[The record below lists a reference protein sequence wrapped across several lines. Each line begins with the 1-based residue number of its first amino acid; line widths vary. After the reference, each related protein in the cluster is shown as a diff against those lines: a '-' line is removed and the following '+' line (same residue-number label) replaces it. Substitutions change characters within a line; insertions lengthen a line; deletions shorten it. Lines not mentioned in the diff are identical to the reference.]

1 MADLAKALDKLDVNP
16 AAAASSSPQKQPH
29 EEETTMK
36 VTSKPSETPDAEETS
51 PPAAQKETSSP
62 PEQEQTKQS
71 SKASEEAS
79 TSEAQ
84 KEEAAP
90 KPQEETASPP
100 EEQKA
105 ASTPQTSAASPP
117 QESPQDKDSKKKAAQ
132 PSPPEGDD
140 DLLEFTSATEGE
152 AESSSAWELVPGE
165 RQIARKKGVK
175 SDSELDDLMK
185 KVIKEAE
192 GSPPSS
198 SKPLTSMSSSS
209 KAAVTTIP
217 EEPAEEIEV
226 EKSPSEP
233 DFSFEDGPEP
243 AKDVVTTGMGRKDL
257 LKMDDAAVTSDAEG
271 DKEMVDI
278 SHLQS
283 GKRKGRPA
291 SHGAKKRALP
301 PKSPRTA
308 SVGAG
313 ESASAKTKAASPP
326 SSRGTSANKMPRSAS
341 PQAKAD
347 SAVAS
352 KPPVKAPPK
361 GITPITPVAMAKPP
375 PKALTSTDAAEREA
389 RAKAAAEEKA
399 AKLRAEKEAKALADW
414 KKAQETVAERQAAA
428 ASAPA
433 SPPMFTTDWAKIT
446 SREDFLKKT
455 SDAFR
460 LDPNSAEG
468 FNHHVSS
475 YYYVSSNWG
484 VSHPQSYSS
493 LMLKSDSRQSHRWT
507 CVHCRVAHPDICDH
521 KTVEEGIIHWWRHHC
536 HHSSWLWCEKA
547 GVFNVTTSDVCKAV
561 LDVDMSERPL
571 PLGGAFHMLPNNL
584 PSHPK
589 GLDKRLFKH
598 PYNKHLTPAHHP
610 SEQGLPWNQH
620 LEELQKEPEV
630 ELTNWQWDLF
640 FGRVLQGNTDV
651 LCFLIH
657 PFTSLKDYV
666 EARKVWHA
674 RSFTAP
680 GASEIKGE
688 LVDVEQHAFMIV
700 LLKVLTTKA
709 DSHLMPPGQID
720 IVRGYL
726 QKYEGD
732 FPDRAQ
738 EVLSRV
744 KKNIGEKDLNY
755 FASVKEY
762 ALSAHNLDTPVNIWR
777 IPYPAGHAPVFA
789 SPTRLSLVTATQ

>member
-1 MADLAKALDKLDVNP
+1 MQKAAPPPK
-16 AAAASSSPQKQPH
+16 
-29 EEETTMK
+29 
-36 VTSKPSETPDAEETS
+36 TSEAS
-51 PPAAQKETSSP
+51 PPPESSQDKGSKERATQSSP
-62 PEQEQTKQS
+62 PE
-71 SKASEEAS
+71 A
-79 TSEAQ
+79 
-84 KEEAAP
+84 
-90 KPQEETASPP
+90 
-100 EEQKA
+100 
-105 ASTPQTSAASPP
+105 
-117 QESPQDKDSKKKAAQ
+117 
-132 PSPPEGDD
+132 DD

-198 SKPLTSMSSSS
+198 SKPLTSASS
-209 KAAVTTIP
+209 KAAVTSIP
-217 EEPAEEIEV
+217 EEPAEEVEA

-233 DFSFEDGPEP
+233 DFSFEDGPEQS
-243 AKDVVTTGMGRKDL
+243 KEIVTTGMGRKDL
-257 LKMDDAAVTSDAEG
+257 LKMDVADVTSDAEG

-278 SHLQS
+278 NHPPS

-308 SVGAG
+308 SDGAG
-313 ESASAKTKAASPP
+313 ESASAKAKAASPP
-326 SSRGTSANKMPRSAS
+326 PSRATSANKMPRSAS

-347 SAVAS
+347 SVIAS
-352 KPPVKAPPK
+352 KPPVKPPPK
-361 GITPITPVAMAKPP
+361 GITPITPVAVAKPP
-375 PKALTSTDAAEREA
+375 PKAITSADAAEREA
-389 RAKAAAEEKA
+389 RARAAAEEKA

-414 KKAQETVAERQAAA
+414 KKAQDTVAERQAAA
-428 ASAPA
+428 ASAPV
-433 SPPMFTTDWAKIT
+433 SPPIFTTDWSKIT
-446 SREDFLKKT
+446 SREEFLKKT

-507 CVHCRVAHPDICDH
+507 CVHCRVAHPDVCDH

-536 HHSSWLWCEKA
+536 HHSSWVWCEKA
-547 GVFNVTTSDVCKAV
+547 GVFNVTTADVCKAV

-598 PYNKHLTPAHHP
+598 PCNKHLTPANHP
-610 SEQGLPWNQH
+610 SEQGLPWNQN
-620 LEELQKEPEV
+620 LEELQKEPEM

-680 GASEIKGE
+680 GANEIKGE

-720 IVRGYL
+720 IVRRYL
-726 QKYEGD
+726 EKYEGD
-732 FPDRAQ
+732 FADRAQ
-738 EVLSRV
+738 EVLTTIKRS
-744 KKNIGEKDLNY
+744 IGEKDLNY

-789 SPTRLSLVTATQ
+789 SPTRLSLVTATS

>member
-1 MADLAKALDKLDVNP
+1 MAAEMADLTKALDKLEVNP
-16 AAAASSSPQKQPH
+16 AAASSSPQKKPH
-29 EEETTMK
+29 EEEATLQM
-36 VTSKPSETPDAEETS
+36 SSQQPEKPAAQEETS
-51 PPAAQKETSSP
+51 PPKEQEEAKSSSMAPEETSP
-62 PEQEQTKQS
+62 PKGQ
-71 SKASEEAS
+71 EEAS
-79 TSEAQ
+79 SSKTQETAPPQKTAEASPPPETSEA
-84 KEEAAP
+84 
-90 KPQEETASPP
+90 SPP
-100 EEQKA
+100 PK
-105 ASTPQTSAASPP
+105 TS
-117 QESPQDKDSKKKAAQ
+117 QGEDSKKKAEPAAEATAS
-132 PSPPEGDD
+132 SPPEADE

-152 AESSSAWELVPGE
+152 GEASSSAWELVPGE

-175 SDSELDDLMK
+175 SDSELDVFMK

-192 GSPPSS
+192 ESPPAS
-198 SKPLTSMSSSS
+198 SKQLTSASSSS
-209 KAAVTTIP
+209 KAAVTSIP
-217 EEPAEEIEV
+217 EEPAEEADA
-226 EKSPSEP
+226 EKTPSEP
-233 DFSFEDGPEP
+233 DFSFEDGPEQS
-243 AKDVVTTGMGRKDL
+243 KDTVTTAMGRKDL
-257 LKMDDAAVTSDAEG
+257 LTMDVSSDAEG

-278 SHLQS
+278 NHPPS

-291 SHGAKKRALP
+291 SHGAKERALP
-301 PKSPRTA
+301 PKSPRTS
-308 SVGAG
+308 SVGAS
-313 ESASAKTKAASPP
+313 ESAKVKAPSPH
-326 SSRGTSANKMPRSAS
+326 
-341 PQAKAD
+341 AKAD
-347 SAVAS
+347 SSTIAA
-352 KPPVKAPPK
+352 KPLVKPPPK
-361 GITPITPVAMAKPP
+361 GITPITPVAVAKPP
-375 PKALTSTDAAEREA
+375 PKAVTSAEAAEKES
-389 RAKAAAEEKA
+389 RAKAAAEEKQ

-433 SPPMFTTDWAKIT
+433 SPPMFTTDWSKIT

-507 CVHCRVAHPDICDH
+507 CVHCRVAHPDVCDH

-536 HHSSWLWCEKA
+536 HHSSWVWCEKA
-547 GVFNVTTSDVCKAV
+547 GVFNITTADVCKAV

-598 PYNKHLTPAHHP
+598 PYNKHLTPANHP

-620 LEELQKEPEV
+620 IDELQKEPEM
-630 ELTNWQWDLF
+630 ELTNWEWDLF
-640 FGRVLQGNTDV
+640 FPRVLQGNTDV

-666 EARKVWHA
+666 EARKVWHT

-680 GASEIKGE
+680 GARELKDH
-688 LVDVEQHAFMIV
+688 LVDVEQHAFMLV

-709 DSHLMPPGQID
+709 ASHLMPPGQID

-726 QKYEGD
+726 QKYEGV

-738 EVLSRV
+738 EVLSEV
-744 KKNIGEKDLNY
+744 KKRISDKDHNY

>member
-1 MADLAKALDKLDVNP
+1 MADLTKALDKLEVNP
-16 AAAASSSPQKQPH
+16 AAAASSPQKKPH
-29 EEETTMK
+29 EEEATLQ
-36 VTSKPSETPDAEETS
+36 VTSKPPEKPEAEGASPPKAQEETS
-51 PPAAQKETSSP
+51 PPKEQEETSTP
-62 PEQEQTKQS
+62 
-71 SKASEEAS
+71 KAP
-79 TSEAQ
+79 
-84 KEEAAP
+84 EEAASS

-100 EEQKA
+100 KA
-105 ASTPQTSAASPP
+105 QEAAPPPETSEASPP
-117 QESPQDKDSKKKAAQ
+117 PKSSQDKGSKERAAES
-132 PSPPEGDD
+132 SPPEADD

-152 AESSSAWELVPGE
+152 AESSSAWELVPGK

-175 SDSELDDLMK
+175 SDSELDMMMK

-192 GSPPSS
+192 ESPPSS
-198 SKPLTSMSSSS
+198 SKPLTSVSSSS
-209 KAAVTTIP
+209 KAAVTSIP
-217 EEPAEEIEV
+217 GEPAEEAEA

-233 DFSFEDGPEP
+233 DFSFEDGPEQ
-243 AKDVVTTGMGRKDL
+243 AKDVVTSALGRKDL
-257 LKMDDAAVTSDAEG
+257 LTMDVTSDTEG

-278 SHLQS
+278 NQPPS

-301 PKSPRTA
+301 PKSPRA
-308 SVGAG
+308 PSVGAG
-313 ESASAKTKAASPP
+313 ESASAKAKAASPQP
-326 SSRGTSANKMPRSAS
+326 SRPASANKMPRSAS

-347 SAVAS
+347 SVIAS
-352 KPPVKAPPK
+352 KPPVKPPPK
-361 GITPITPVAMAKPP
+361 GITPITPVAAAKPP
-375 PKALTSTDAAEREA
+375 PKAVTSADAAA
-389 RAKAAAEEKA
+389 VAEEKQ

-414 KKAQETVAERQAAA
+414 KKAQNTVAERQAAA
-428 ASAPA
+428 ASAPP
-433 SPPMFTTDWAKIT
+433 SPPMFTTDWSKIT
-446 SREDFLKKT
+446 SREDFLKRT

-507 CVHCRVAHPDICDH
+507 CVHCRVAHPDVCDH

-536 HHSSWLWCEKA
+536 HHSSWVWCEKA
-547 GVFNVTTSDVCKAV
+547 GVFNVTTADVCKAV

-598 PYNKHLTPAHHP
+598 PYNKHLTPANHP

-620 LEELQKEPEV
+620 LEELPKEPEM

-640 FGRVLQGNTDV
+640 FSRVLQGNTDV

-680 GASEIKGE
+680 GANEIKGE

-709 DSHLMPPGQID
+709 DSQLMPPGQID
-720 IVRGYL
+720 IVRGNL

-732 FPDRAQ
+732 FADRAQ
-738 EVLSRV
+738 EVLTRV
-744 KKNIGEKDLNY
+744 KRSISEKDLNY

>member
-1 MADLAKALDKLDVNP
+1 M
-16 AAAASSSPQKQPH
+16 Q
-29 EEETTMK
+29 
-36 VTSKPSETPDAEETS
+36 VTSKQPEKPEAEGASPPTAQEETS
-51 PPAAQKETSSP
+51 PPK
-62 PEQEQTKQS
+62 EQEEAKSS
-71 SKASEEAS
+71 SKAPEETS
-79 TSEAQ
+79 TSKAQ
-84 KEEAAP
+84 EEAASS
-90 KPQEETASPP
+90 KAQEETASPP
-100 EEQKA
+100 KA
-105 ASTPQTSAASPP
+105 QEAAPPPKTSEASPP
-117 QESPQDKDSKKKAAQ
+117 PKSSQDKGSKERAAES
-132 PSPPEGDD
+132 SPPEADD

-175 SDSELDDLMK
+175 SDSELDVFMK

-192 GSPPSS
+192 ESPPAS
-198 SKPLTSMSSSS
+198 SKPLTSASSSS
-209 KAAVTTIP
+209 KAAVTSIP
-217 EEPAEEIEV
+217 EEPAEEAEA
-226 EKSPSEP
+226 EKTPSEP
-233 DFSFEDGPEP
+233 DFSFEDGPEQS
-243 AKDVVTTGMGRKDL
+243 KDTVTTAMGRKDL
-257 LKMDDAAVTSDAEG
+257 LTMDVTSDTEG

-278 SHLQS
+278 HHLSS

-313 ESASAKTKAASPP
+313 ESASAKTKAASPQP
-326 SSRGTSANKMPRSAS
+326 SRPASANKMPRSAS

-347 SAVAS
+347 SGIAA
-352 KPPVKAPPK
+352 KPPAKPPPK
-361 GITPITPVAMAKPP
+361 GITPMTPVAVAKPP
-375 PKALTSTDAAEREA
+375 PKAITSADAAEKEA
-389 RAKAAAEEKA
+389 RAKAAAEEKQ
-399 AKLRAEKEAKALADW
+399 AKIRAEKEAKALADW

-433 SPPMFTTDWAKIT
+433 SPPMFTTDWSKIT

-507 CVHCRVAHPDICDH
+507 CVHCRVAHPDVCDH

-536 HHSSWLWCEKA
+536 HHSSWVWCEKA

-598 PYNKHLTPAHHP
+598 PYNKHLTPANHP

-620 LEELQKEPEV
+620 LEELQKEPEMG
-630 ELTNWQWDLF
+630 LTNWEWDLF
-640 FGRVLQGNTDV
+640 FPRVLQGNTDV

-738 EVLSRV
+738 EVLTRV
-744 KKNIGEKDLNY
+744 KRGISEKDLNY

-762 ALSAHNLDTPVNIWR
+762 TLSAHNLDTPVNIWR

>member
-1 MADLAKALDKLDVNP
+1 MADLTKALDKLEVNP
-16 AAAASSSPQKQPH
+16 AAAASSPQKKPH
-29 EEETTMK
+29 EEEATLQM
-36 VTSKPSETPDAEETS
+36 SSQQPEKPEAQEETS
-51 PPAAQKETSSP
+51 PPKAQEEATSSSKVPEETSPPKGQEEASSSKTQEAAPPQKTAETSPPPETSEASPPLKTSQGEGSKEKAAPAAEAKASSP
-62 PEQEQTKQS
+62 PEADE
-71 SKASEEAS
+71 
-79 TSEAQ
+79 
-84 KEEAAP
+84 
-90 KPQEETASPP
+90 
-100 EEQKA
+100 
-105 ASTPQTSAASPP
+105 
-117 QESPQDKDSKKKAAQ
+117 
-132 PSPPEGDD
+132 

-152 AESSSAWELVPGE
+152 GEASSSAWELVPGE

-175 SDSELDDLMK
+175 SDSELDVFMK

-192 GSPPSS
+192 ESPPAS
-198 SKPLTSMSSSS
+198 SKQLTSASSSS
-209 KAAVTTIP
+209 KAAVTSIA
-217 EEPAEEIEV
+217 EEPAEEAEA
-226 EKSPSEP
+226 EKTPSEP
-233 DFSFEDGPEP
+233 DFSFEDGPEQS
-243 AKDVVTTGMGRKDL
+243 KDTVTTAMGRKDL
-257 LKMDDAAVTSDAEG
+257 LTMDVTSDAEG

-278 SHLQS
+278 NYPPS

-291 SHGAKKRALP
+291 SHGAKKRALQ
-301 PKSPRTA
+301 PKSPRTS
-308 SVGAG
+308 SVGAS
-313 ESASAKTKAASPP
+313 ESAKVKAPSPP
-326 SSRGTSANKMPRSAS
+326 PRPASANKMPRSAS

-347 SAVAS
+347 STIAA
-352 KPPVKAPPK
+352 KPPVKPPPK
-361 GITPITPVAMAKPP
+361 GITPITPVAVAKPP
-375 PKALTSTDAAEREA
+375 PKAVTSAEAAEKEA
-389 RAKAAAEEKA
+389 RAKAAAEEKQ
-399 AKLRAEKEAKALADW
+399 AKLRAEKEAKALVDW

-428 ASAPA
+428 SSAPA
-433 SPPMFTTDWAKIT
+433 SPPMFTTDWSKIT

-460 LDPNSAEG
+460 LDPRSAEG

-507 CVHCRVAHPDICDH
+507 CVHCRVAHPDVCDH

-536 HHSSWLWCEKA
+536 HHSSWVWCEKA

-598 PYNKHLTPAHHP
+598 PYNKHLTPANHP

-620 LEELQKEPEV
+620 LEELQKEPEL

-640 FGRVLQGNTDV
+640 FPRVLQGNTDV

-680 GASEIKGE
+680 GAGE
-688 LVDVEQHAFMIV
+688 LKDHLVDVEQHSFMLV

-726 QKYEGD
+726 QKYEGV

-738 EVLSRV
+738 EVLSKV
-744 KKNIGEKDLNY
+744 KKGISDKDLNY

>member
-1 MADLAKALDKLDVNP
+1 
-16 AAAASSSPQKQPH
+16 
-29 EEETTMK
+29 
-36 VTSKPSETPDAEETS
+36 
-51 PPAAQKETSSP
+51 
-62 PEQEQTKQS
+62 
-71 SKASEEAS
+71 
-79 TSEAQ
+79 
-84 KEEAAP
+84 
-90 KPQEETASPP
+90 
-100 EEQKA
+100 
-105 ASTPQTSAASPP
+105 
-117 QESPQDKDSKKKAAQ
+117 
-132 PSPPEGDD
+132 
-140 DLLEFTSATEGE
+140 
-152 AESSSAWELVPGE
+152 
-165 RQIARKKGVK
+165 
-175 SDSELDDLMK
+175 MK

-192 GSPPSS
+192 ESPPAS
-198 SKPLTSMSSSS
+198 SKPLTAASSSS
-209 KAAVTTIP
+209 KAAVTPIP
-217 EEPAEEIEV
+217 EEPAEEAEA
-226 EKSPSEP
+226 EKTPSEP
-233 DFSFEDGPEP
+233 DFSFEDGPEQS
-243 AKDVVTTGMGRKDL
+243 KDTVTTAMGRKDL
-257 LKMDDAAVTSDAEG
+257 LTMDVTSDTEG

-278 SHLQS
+278 HHLSS

-301 PKSPRTA
+301 PKSPRTS
-308 SVGAG
+308 SVGAS
-313 ESASAKTKAASPP
+313 ESAKVKAPSPP
-326 SSRGTSANKMPRSAS
+326 PRPASANKMPRSAS
-341 PQAKAD
+341 PQAQAKAD
-347 SAVAS
+347 SGIAA
-352 KPPVKAPPK
+352 KPPVKPPPK
-361 GITPITPVAMAKPP
+361 GITPITPVAVAKPP
-375 PKALTSTDAAEREA
+375 PKAVTSADAAEKEA
-389 RAKAAAEEKA
+389 RAKAAAEEKQ
-399 AKLRAEKEAKALADW
+399 AKIRAEKEAKALADW
-414 KKAQETVAERQAAA
+414 HKAQETVAERQAAA

-433 SPPMFTTDWAKIT
+433 SPPMFTTDWSKVT
-446 SREDFLKKT
+446 SREDFLRKT
-455 SDAFR
+455 RDAFR

-507 CVHCRVAHPDICDH
+507 CVHCRVAHPDVCDH

-536 HHSSWLWCEKA
+536 HHSSWVWCEKA

-598 PYNKHLTPAHHP
+598 PYNKHLTPANHP

-620 LEELQKEPEV
+620 IDELQKEPEM

-666 EARKVWHA
+666 EARKVWHT

-680 GASEIKGE
+680 GARELKDH
-688 LVDVEQHAFMIV
+688 LVDVEQHAFMLV

-726 QKYEGD
+726 QKYEGV

-738 EVLSRV
+738 EVLSEV
-744 KKNIGEKDLNY
+744 KRGISEKDLNY

>member
-1 MADLAKALDKLDVNP
+1 M
-16 AAAASSSPQKQPH
+16 PQ
-29 EEETTMK
+29 
-36 VTSKPSETPDAEETS
+36 
-51 PPAAQKETSSP
+51 
-62 PEQEQTKQS
+62 
-71 SKASEEAS
+71 
-79 TSEAQ
+79 
-84 KEEAAP
+84 
-90 KPQEETASPP
+90 
-100 EEQKA
+100 
-105 ASTPQTSAASPP
+105 
-117 QESPQDKDSKKKAAQ
+117 
-132 PSPPEGDD
+132 
-140 DLLEFTSATEGE
+140 
-152 AESSSAWELVPGE
+152 E

-175 SDSELDDLMK
+175 SDSELDVLMK

-192 GSPPSS
+192 ESPPDT
-198 SKPLTSMSSSS
+198 SKQLTSTSSSS
-209 KAAVTTIP
+209 KAAITSIA
-217 EEPAEEIEV
+217 EEPAEEAEA
-226 EKSPSEP
+226 EKTPSEP
-233 DFSFEDGPEP
+233 DFSFEDGPEQS
-243 AKDVVTTGMGRKDL
+243 KDTVTTAMGRKDL
-257 LKMDDAAVTSDAEG
+257 LTMDVTSDAEA
-271 DKEMVDI
+271 DQEMVNID
-278 SHLQS
+278 HPTS

-301 PKSPRTA
+301 PKSPRTS
-308 SVGAG
+308 SVGA
-313 ESASAKTKAASPP
+313 SASAKAKASSPP
-326 SSRGTSANKMPRSAS
+326 PSRPASANKMPRSAS
-341 PQAKAD
+341 PQTKAD
-347 SAVAS
+347 SMIAA
-352 KPPVKAPPK
+352 KPPVKPPPK
-361 GITPITPVAMAKPP
+361 GITPITPVAVAKPP
-375 PKALTSTDAAEREA
+375 PKAVTSAEAAEKEA
-389 RAKAAAEEKA
+389 KAKAAAEEKQ
-399 AKLRAEKEAKALADW
+399 AKIRAEKEAKALADW
-414 KKAQETVAERQAAA
+414 HKAQETVAERQAAA
-428 ASAPA
+428 ASAPV
-433 SPPMFTTDWAKIT
+433 SPPMFTTDWSKIT

-507 CVHCRVAHPDICDH
+507 CVHCRVAHPDVCDH

-536 HHSSWLWCEKA
+536 HHSSWVWCEKA
-547 GVFNVTTSDVCKAV
+547 GVFNITTADVCKAV

-598 PYNKHLTPAHHP
+598 PYNKHLTPANHP

-620 LEELQKEPEV
+620 LEELQKEPEM

-640 FGRVLQGNTDV
+640 FPRVLQGNTDV

-666 EARKVWHA
+666 EARKVWHT

-680 GASEIKGE
+680 GARELKDH
-688 LVDVEQHAFMIV
+688 LVDVEQHAFMLV

-726 QKYEGD
+726 QKYEGV

-738 EVLSRV
+738 EVLSKV
-744 KKNIGEKDLNY
+744 KKGISDKDHNY
-755 FASVKEY
+755 LASVKEY

-777 IPYPAGHAPVFA
+777 IPYPAGHRTCLCIAHQA
-789 SPTRLSLVTATQ
+789 ELGHR